1 MMHMDSYLYF
11 EIASFA
17 LNLLI
22 LPVLR
27 TVWLVEG
34 RISRLEG
41 ELCSIYRIIEMRK
54 MERGG

>member
-1 MMHMDSYLYF
+1 MIHMDSFMYL
-11 EIASFA
+11 EIGSFA

-27 TVWLVEG
+27 MVWLVEG

-41 ELCSIYRIIEMRK
+41 EVSSIYRIIEIQK
-54 MERGG
+54 MGRGN

>member
-1 MMHMDSYLYF
+1 MYL
-11 EIASFA
+11 EIGSFA

-27 TVWLVEG
+27 MVWLVEG

-41 ELCSIYRIIEMRK
+41 EVSSIYRIIEIQK
-54 MERGG
+54 MGRGN